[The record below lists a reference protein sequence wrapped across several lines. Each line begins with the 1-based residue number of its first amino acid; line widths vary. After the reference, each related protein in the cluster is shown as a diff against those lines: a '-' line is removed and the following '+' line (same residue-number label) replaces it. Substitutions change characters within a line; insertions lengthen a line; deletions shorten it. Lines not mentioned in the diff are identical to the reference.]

1 MVELVVMII
10 RHAEKP
16 LTPEPPHGVSIDGLA
31 DPDSLTPRGWQ
42 RAGALVGLL
51 SGERRGVLRTPTHL
65 FASRVVPGSGSR
77 RSFETLQPLSERLG
91 LSIDTRF
98 AKTELAELAA
108 AIAATGGVVLVAWEH
123 HLIPSLANILVGDTS
138 TAPQVWPD
146 DCFDMVWVIEPGAG
160 DAAATFRQVPELL
173 LAGDRSS
180 AIGSRSRR
188 TQGPRSRTGEPAST
202 GE

>member
-1 MVELVVMII
+1 MII

-16 LTPEPPHGVSIDGLA
+16 LTPGPPHGVSIDGLA
-31 DPDSLTPRGWQ
+31 DQDSLTPRGWQ
-42 RAGALVGLL
+42 RAGALVGLF
-51 SGERRGVLRTPTHL
+51 SGERNGVLRTPTHL
-65 FASRVVPGSGSR
+65 FASRVVPESGSR

-98 AKTELAELAA
+98 AKDELSELAA
-108 AIAATGGVVLVAWEH
+108 AVGATRGVVLIAWEH
-123 HLIPSLANILVGDTS
+123 HLIPSLANMLVGDTS

-146 DCFDMVWVIEPGAG
+146 DCFDMVWVIEPGIG
-160 DAAATFRQVPELL
+160 GAAATFRQIPELL

-180 AIGSRSRR
+180 AIG
-188 TQGPRSRTGEPAST
+188 EPASI